1 MTEYDDE
8 ENHVA
13 SHPGLNAEN
22 LRKLLS
28 ANDVEVD
35 GELRIELI
43 SGGRSNLTFD
53 VRDDRSHWVVR
64 RPPMGGLTPSAHDM
78 NREWNVTSA
87 LVQTAVPVAPTVAI
101 DRDGQFIGAPC
112 TVVEFV
118 DGRVIRSADDLAGL
132 SDAEV
137 TAGADAL
144 VRTLADLHAVDYEA
158 VGLGD
163 FGRPDGFA
171 ARQVKLWARQWGIV
185 KTRELDDV
193 DRLAAALTER
203 VPAQARKAIVHGDL
217 RIDNTILAPNDPGT
231 VAAVV
236 DWEMAALGDPLTD
249 LALMCVYREPVF
261 SQVLGFDAAWTSDRY
276 PDADGLAQRYVE
288 ATGAEL
294 GDWAFYLGLANLK
307 LGVIAEGI
315 THRALAGGS
324 SGTAGAER
332 AAEATGAFIA
342 AGLRAIG

>member
-1 MTEYDDE
+1 MTR
-8 ENHVA
+8 
-13 SHPGLNAEN
+13 HPGLQATD
-22 LRKLLS
+22 LRRLLDS
-28 ANDVEVD
+28 AGVEVVGD
-35 GELRIELI
+35 LRIELI

-53 VRDDRSHWVVR
+53 VRDDLRHWVAR

-87 LVQTAVPVAPTVAI
+87 LVDTPVPVPRTVAI
-101 DRDGQFIGAPC
+101 DRDGEYIGAPC

-118 DGRVIRSADDLAGL
+118 DGRVIRSAEDLATL
-132 SDAEV
+132 SDEEV
-137 TAGADAL
+137 TATADAL
-144 VRTLADLHAVDYEA
+144 VRTLADLHAVDHEA

-163 FGRPDGFA
+163 FGRPEGFA

-185 KTRELDDV
+185 KTREMDDV
-193 DRLAAALTER
+193 EKLAAALAER
-203 VPAQARKAIVHGDL
+203 VPSQARSSIVHGDF
-217 RIDNTILAPNDPGT
+217 RIDNTILAPDDAGS

-236 DWEMAALGDPLTD
+236 DWEMAALGDPITD
-249 LALMCVYREPVF
+249 VALMCVYREPVF
-261 SQVLGFDAAWTSDRY
+261 SSVLGFEAAWTSERY
-276 PDADGLAQRYVE
+276 PDADGLARRYVE
-288 ATGAEL
+288 ATGTDL

-324 SGTAGAER
+324 SGSAGAER

-342 AGLRAIG
+342 AGLRALA